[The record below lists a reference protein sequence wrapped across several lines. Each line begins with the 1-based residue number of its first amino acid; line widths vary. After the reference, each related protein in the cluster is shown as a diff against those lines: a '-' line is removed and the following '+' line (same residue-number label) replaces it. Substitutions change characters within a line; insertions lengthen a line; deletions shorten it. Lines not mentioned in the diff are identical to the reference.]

1 MAEEEKKEGAEE
13 NEGGGSK
20 KKLLFIIIGLVT
32 LVLIAG
38 GAAFFLLS
46 GGDDDKSETE
56 VVESSEPT
64 EEEKEDDAKKD
75 EEKKDDKKET
85 VEEKESEEEKK
96 GEQAAEKK
104 ADGSEE
110 AKNEKPGYDF
120 GETFKLEPFHLNLG
134 NALENRY
141 VRMEVSIE
149 YSGGEKQ
156 KAELDKRQPQLR
168 DAIISIVSRKTR
180 EFLLA
185 PDGKDSLRKELLIRI
200 NRYMTSKVD
209 SVYLTDILI
218 E

>member
-1 MAEEEKKEGAEE
+1 MAEDEKKDGAEGTEGA
-13 NEGGGSK
+13 GSK
-20 KKLLFIIIGLVT
+20 KRLLFIIIGVVT
-32 LVLIAG
+32 LLLIAG
-38 GAAFFLLS
+38 GGAFFLLS
-46 GGDDDKSETE
+46 GGGDEAETQ
-56 VVESSEPT
+56 VVESSDPVEA
-64 EEEKEDDAKKD
+64 KES
-75 EEKKDDKKET
+75 EEKKDDKKEDKAEAKEELDEVKKDEK
-85 VEEKESEEEKK
+85 VEEKKE
-96 GEQAAEKK
+96 GEVEGVNKEN
-104 ADGSEE
+104 S
-110 AKNEKPGYDF
+110 GYDF

-156 KAELDKRQPQLR
+156 KAELDKRKPQLR

-200 NRYMTSKVD
+200 NRYMTNKVD

>member
-1 MAEEEKKEGAEE
+1 MAEDEKKEGAEE
-13 NEGGGSK
+13 TEGTGSK
-20 KKLLFIIIGLVT
+20 KKLLFIIIGLVA

-38 GAAFFLLS
+38 GAAFFMLS
-46 GGDDDKSETE
+46 GGDEESETE
-56 VVESSEPT
+56 VVESSEPV
-64 EEEKEDDAKKD
+64 EAEKADEAKKD
-75 EEKKDDKKET
+75 EEKKEEAVEEKQESEEDKKE
-85 VEEKESEEEKK
+85 EKAEEKK
-96 GEQAAEKK
+96 
-104 ADGSEE
+104 EE
-110 AKNEKPGYDF
+110 GTEEGKTENPGYDF

-156 KAELDKRQPQLR
+156 KAELDKRKPQLR

-200 NRYMTSKVD
+200 NRYMTTKVD